1 MRNPDEFDEF
11 YKTSRDRLL
20 LQTFALT
27 GDLRASRSAVRDAFV
42 LAWHHWRKVKRQP
55 DREAWLRP
63 HAWADARRRH
73 NARIWHRDRSLDPE
87 TKSTLDALGKLNVQ
101 QRRILVLTQL
111 SATPMD
117 DISREVGVAVDDAE
131 RLLQAATASYA
142 VHRRTASSPLRAE
155 LTALGAVTDAAR
167 LPRASIIRRAGS
179 ARRRAF
185 TAVGVGGS
193 VVALLG
199 AGTFVTDQA
208 GVSPSLGDE
217 PIMTT
222 PGRPDSTDSADLT
235 LASDQLLT
243 AEQVGRLAS
252 GPWEATEGVANTEGS
267 GINMPCQG
275 DRFADPAGLSSM
287 VRRFMHTESKG
298 HPDIGAVQSTE
309 LSRNPRTAA
318 STYTTTVGWY
328 AGCTTPGVHLISSY
342 DVTGVGDGASL
353 FVLRR
358 TGYATT
364 STYTVAV
371 ARTGQVTTTV
381 FNAIAEVRQPPLTQ
395 MKTLISAAVNSLC
408 GTPGAGT
415 CAGGPTLTAA
425 PPPPVGDVPGMLDV
439 VDLAPPGTVIRPWGA
454 TEAKRAIV
462 NVATV
467 ACDGTEFHRKPVTG
481 DMTRSYLILKAGLP
495 KRFGVTE
502 TVGRLPSANEAR
514 AFVNGVRKRMA
525 KCEDN
530 FLASQVRELT
540 DHKDTQTEMAA
551 WHISTEVS
559 DEGTVDVLM
568 AIVRRGQYVG
578 QIGFVTARDASY
590 NRATFLALAQ
600 RAIERLAYLA
610 PAKSS

>member
-1 MRNPDEFDEF
+1 MRNPDEFDDF

-87 TKSTLDALGKLNVQ
+87 TKSTLDALGKLNLQ

-142 VHRRTASSPLRAE
+142 VHRRSASSQLRAE
-155 LTALGAVTDAAR
+155 LTALGDVTGAAR

-199 AGTFVTDQA
+199 AGTFVTDPS

-217 PIMTT
+217 PILTT
-222 PGRPDSTDSADLT
+222 TEQPDSPDLT

-252 GPWEATEGVANTEGS
+252 GPWEATEGSANTEGD
-267 GINMPCQG
+267 GINTPCQG
-275 DRFADPAGLSSM
+275 DRFADPAGLGSM

-298 HPDIGAVQSTE
+298 RPDISAVQSTE

-328 AGCTTPGVHLISSY
+328 AGCTTPGVQLLSAY
-342 DVTGVGDGASL
+342 DVTGVGDRASML
-353 FVLRR
+353 VLRR
-358 TGYATT
+358 TGGRTS

-371 ARTGQVTTTV
+371 ARTGQVTTAL
-381 FNAIAEVRQPPLTQ
+381 FHAIADDQRPALTQ
-395 MKTLISAAVNSLC
+395 LKTLISAAVNRLC

-415 CAGGPTLTAA
+415 CAGDPAVTAA

-439 VDLAPPGTVIRPWGA
+439 VDLAPPGTVTRPWSA
-454 TEAKRAIV
+454 TDARRATV
-462 NVATV
+462 NLATV
-467 ACDGTEFHRKPVTG
+467 ACDGAEFHRKPVTR
-481 DMTRSYLILKAGLP
+481 DMTRSYLILKAGLVS
-495 KRFGVTE
+495 RFGITE
-502 TVGRLPSANEAR
+502 TVGLLPSGAAAR
-514 AFVNGVRKRMA
+514 DFVNGVRKRMA

-530 FLASQVRELT
+530 FLASQVRELANR
-540 DHKDTQTEMAA
+540 KDTQTELAA

-568 AIVRRGQYVG
+568 AIVRRGRQVG

-590 NRATFLALAQ
+590 SRATFLALAH

>member
-1 MRNPDEFDEF
+1 MRSPDEFDDF

-42 LAWHHWRKVKRQP
+42 VAWHHWRKVKRQP

-87 TKSTLDALGKLNVQ
+87 TKSTLDALGKLNHQ

-111 SATPMD
+111 SATPMV
-117 DISREVGVAVDDAE
+117 DISREVGVTVADAE
-131 RLLQAATASYA
+131 RLLQAATALYA
-142 VHRRTASSPLRAE
+142 VQRRTPSSQLRAE
-155 LTALGAVTDAAR
+155 LTALGAVTGAAR

-199 AGTFVTDQA
+199 AGTFVTDES
-208 GVSPSLGDE
+208 GVAPSLGDE
-217 PIMTT
+217 PLMTT
-222 PGRPDSTDSADLT
+222 PGRPDTADSADLT

-243 AEQVGRLAS
+243 ADQVGRLAT
-252 GPWEATEGVANTEGS
+252 GPWEATEGNANTEGD
-267 GINMPCQG
+267 GINTPCQG
-275 DRFADPAGLSSM
+275 NRFADPAGLGSM

-298 HPDIGAVQSTE
+298 HPDISAVQSTE
-309 LSRNPRTAA
+309 LSRTPRTAA
-318 STYTTTVGWY
+318 STYTTTVEWY
-328 AGCTTPGVHLISSY
+328 AGCTTPGVHLVSSY
-342 DVTGVGDGASL
+342 DVTGVGDRASM

-358 TGYATT
+358 TGNRST

-381 FNAIAEVRQPPLTQ
+381 FNAVADDRQPAVAE
-395 MKTLISAAVNSLC
+395 MKTLISAAVNRLC
-408 GTPGAGT
+408 GAPGAGT
-415 CAGGPTLTAA
+415 CAGGPKVTAS
-425 PPPPVGDVPGMLDV
+425 PPPPVGDVAGLLDV
-439 VDLAPPGTVIRPWGA
+439 VDLAPPGTVTRPWSA
-454 TEAKRAIV
+454 TEAKRATV
-462 NVATV
+462 NLATV
-467 ACDGTEFHRKPVTG
+467 ACDGTEFHRKPVTR
-481 DMTRSYLILKAGLP
+481 DMTRSYLILNAGLVS
-495 KRFGVTE
+495 RFGITE
-502 TVGRLPSANEAR
+502 TVGQLPGAAEAR
-514 AFVNGVRKRMA
+514 AFVNGVRNRMA

-530 FLASQVRELT
+530 FLASQVRELA
-540 DHKDTQTEMAA
+540 DRRDTLTELAA

-568 AIVRRGQYVG
+568 AIVRRGRQVG

-590 NRATFLALAQ
+590 NRATFLALAN
-600 RAIERLAYLA
+600 RAIERLAYVA
-610 PAKSS
+610 PANSS